1 MYECQ
6 VANWDKIGTKLGSPS
21 FHQGFDL
28 QVFLYFHITHG
39 VPEVD
44 FILMRI
50 DVDIVLQYYFSMEAQ
65 GGVQG
70 HHFELLRRVGTAA
83 HRARPSRGGAR

>member
-28 QVFLYFHITHG
+28 LVFLYFHITHG

-50 DVDIVLQYYFSMEAQ
+50 DVDIVLQYYFSMHSIQ
-65 GGVQG
+65 I
-70 HHFELLRRVGTAA
+70 LLFCIRV
-83 HRARPSRGGAR
+83 